1 MILWPVALAGI
12 LLMSR
17 RSWGSRRFLFAL
29 AGVVAVLSLLIVLP
43 YLQFVLLAVLLA
55 YVLDPVN
62 DRLARRFGS
71 TLAAAATMLFAT
83 AVILV
88 PVALAL
94 VTALR
99 QADSVVERVQAL
111 DAETIAGEVT
121 RRTGIEVE
129 VEMVVSSLSDVVE
142 NGLRGAAGNVVTIV
156 GGIPE
161 LLIGIT
167 VFGFVLFYLL
177 RDGDRLVGWLRGVL
191 PLEPELRE
199 ELFAHFDRLMWAGIV
214 GTAVVAFVQALLT
227 VVAFVPLGF
236 GNVAFW
242 FVITFVLSLLP
253 LVGASVVWLP
263 AVGFLALV
271 GQPVEAGALLVYGAV
286 VISGSD
292 NVLRPL
298 IVNRGAALNPAT
310 IVLGIFGG
318 VAVFG
323 VVGLFFGPIVLGM
336 LKIVVELLVRDA
348 TVGSAGTPAVA
359 ADRTSQADTSPSD
372 ERSGDAPATDRAEPE
387 DDRDG
392 TAAGANPN
400 ADAADS
406 PDAADSAGGGRG
418 DRESDG

>member
-1 MILWPVALAGI
+1 
-12 LLMSR
+12 MSR
-17 RSWGSRRFLFAL
+17 RSRESRRFLFAL

-43 YLQFVLLAVLLA
+43 YLQFVLFAVLLA

-71 TLAAAATMLFAT
+71 TIAAATTMLLAT

-88 PVALAL
+88 PVGLAL

-129 VEMVVSSLSDVVE
+129 VEMVVSSLSDVAE

-161 LLIGIT
+161 LLIGLT

-191 PLEPELRE
+191 PLEPALRE

-227 VVAFVPLGF
+227 VLAFVPLGF

-253 LVGASVVWLP
+253 LVGASVVWVP

-271 GQPVEAGALLVYGAV
+271 GQPVAAGALLVYGAV

-336 LKIVVELLVRDA
+336 LKIVVELLVRDE
-348 TVGSAGTPAVA
+348 TVGSAGTPAGA
-359 ADRTSQADTSPSD
+359 ADRT
-372 ERSGDAPATDRAEPE
+372 
-387 DDRDG
+387 G
-392 TAAGANPN
+392 TPAGANPN
-400 ADAADS
+400 AGDAESRENDADS
-406 PDAADSAGGGRG
+406 DGGDAGFRDG
-418 DRESDG
+418 DDESDGGVRDEGESNE